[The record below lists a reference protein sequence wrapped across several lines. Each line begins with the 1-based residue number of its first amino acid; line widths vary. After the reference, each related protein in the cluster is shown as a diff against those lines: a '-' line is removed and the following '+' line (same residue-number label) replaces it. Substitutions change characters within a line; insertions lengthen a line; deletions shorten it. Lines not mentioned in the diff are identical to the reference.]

1 LRSRKLLYSILVSQE
16 NTAKENKTMMKTTTT
31 NNYRIPVDQL
41 QNLEIDRNGRL
52 APRLHDLEPLRN
64 TLLSVLYPG
73 IKVASVNVP
82 VEPLDDYEEAQVEN
96 ALARLVWN
104 GVHYKLVGASGSA
117 KKGKFYFV
125 DQKHSLAIAERFQ
138 HWPQAAIVYFG
149 ILVSP
154 CKVMREEPEARV
166 LVVLDKK
173 LGTNDC
179 RGWIRRS
186 IFQHLQQK
194 HDDEILSA
202 HVERL
207 RRERYGNASDE
218 NHDQADE
225 SVLFRDAQREIA
237 GKRLPEERFY
247 QFRMAFADT
256 QAKGAFK
263 IMEDDVADAL
273 EADFV
278 LPESA
283 VKPGLKIPPV
293 MYSIFG
299 PGRRFAGNVAVG
311 IREVS
316 RQLEFESSYTLV
328 EHAPED
334 SIQLEI
340 LPQAMKQV
348 AKLSEAVGGGHYE
361 DLLEILGHHPD
372 RSADG
377 VEPDNEE
384 FRIVEG
390 LLLADASGEIVR
402 HPYVNN
408 QLNKLLARWAF
419 KAATGGGFRLPAF
432 ALMDDGYLFLKDG
445 DVLCG
450 SDWIPEHKAIVP
462 LASKHGLCVRYPIRM
477 VDDLLPFENLSDNEI
492 SAQLKNDLCRG
503 NCTLTDSETRE
514 LVQRQLRMEGT
525 YVLHSET
532 AKKNGGDFDFDWV
545 CVIEEDRF
553 PRFVKDR
560 FSRGLGLQQGKN
572 KANKARDPWF
582 NLEHV
587 AMKARGNHIGS
598 ITDLITSCRAVG
610 QEELAGQLA
619 KELQNALDSLK
630 WQVQPDLKLVA
641 EIRQQVRQAPWL
653 RYKNERRCSDL
664 PLHLEVE
671 KTDRVGHLYNH
682 VRKQIED
689 LLINKAPIE
698 AFKALVVGEQVTR
711 EMLEDCRFIN
721 RVYAAMVGKIAG
733 RREQLEEHLEKAKAE
748 WETVR
753 QNSDKELRRQ
763 KLFAMNQAYGACRGD
778 EERGRYEMKAVL
790 AFIRI
795 WAQNKAENRMGWLQA
810 LNRIVCAGQRSS
822 GSILFL
828 AFPQELILKL
838 AERTGGKP
846 VRVHVPRLYDGL
858 VRTDASGR
866 AFLVDPL
873 KGGGQKHT
881 FLFKYRDGKILLDD
895 NSLEQAQAETS
906 TESCTETAIATGR
919 AIPTAVADERME
931 FIPGTFSDEDAS
943 DAPWVM

>member
-1 LRSRKLLYSILVSQE
+1 MTK
-16 NTAKENKTMMKTTTT
+16 NTTT
-31 NNYRIPVDQL
+31 NNYRIPADQL
-41 QNLEIDRNGRL
+41 QNLEIDRNGRV

-73 IKVASVNVP
+73 IKVASVTVP
-82 VEPLDDYEEAQVEN
+82 TEPLDDYEEAQVEN
-96 ALARLVWN
+96 ALARLIWN
-104 GVHYKLVGASGSA
+104 GTHYKLVGASGSA

-125 DQKHSLAIAERFQ
+125 DREHSGAIAERFQ

-154 CKVMREEPEARV
+154 CKVMLEEPETRV
-166 LVVLDKK
+166 LVVPDRK

-186 IFQHLQQK
+186 TFRRLQQK
-194 HDDEILSA
+194 HDDEILSNQ
-202 HVERL
+202 VERL
-207 RRERYGNASDE
+207 RRERCVKTEVNSLDGQQERALLE
-218 NHDQADE
+218 
-225 SVLFRDAQREIA
+225 DAKREITA
-237 GKRLPEERFY
+237 KRLPDGRFY

-273 EADFV
+273 ETDFL
-278 LPESA
+278 LPDSA
-283 VKPGLKIPPV
+283 VKPGLKTPAV
-293 MYSIFG
+293 MGSIFG
-299 PGRRFAGNVAVG
+299 TGRRFRGMTVVG
-311 IREVS
+311 VREFS

-340 LPQAMKQV
+340 LPLAMKQV
-348 AKLSEAVGGGHYE
+348 GKLSEALGEGRYE

-372 RSADG
+372 KFLPDG
-377 VEPDNEE
+377 VQADSEE
-384 FRIVEG
+384 FRVVEG

-445 DVLCG
+445 QVLAG
-450 SDWIPEHKAIVP
+450 SDWIPEHNAIVP
-462 LASKHGLCVRYPIRM
+462 LASKRGLCVRYPIRM
-477 VDDLLPFENLSDNEI
+477 VDDLLPFGNLSNDEI
-492 SAQLKNDLCRG
+492 ATQLNNDLCRK
-503 NCTLTDSETRE
+503 NCMLADPEIRD
-514 LVQRQLRMEGT
+514 LVARQLRLEGT

-545 CVIEEDRF
+545 CVVEEDRF
-553 PRFVKDR
+553 PRFVR
-560 FSRGLGLQQGKN
+560 NRLSRGLARQQGKN
-572 KANKARDPWF
+572 KASKARDPWF

-598 ITDLITSCRAVG
+598 ITDLMTSCRAAG
-610 QEELAGQLA
+610 HEELAAELA
-619 KELQNALDSLK
+619 LELQKALDSLK

-641 EIRQQVRQAPWL
+641 EIRQQISQAPWL
-653 RYKNERRCSDL
+653 RHKNERRVSDL

-671 KTDRVGHLYNH
+671 NTDRVGHLYNH
-682 VRKQIED
+682 VRKQLED

-711 EMLEDCRFIN
+711 EMLEDCRFVN
-721 RVYAAMVGKIAG
+721 RVYAAMVGKIAE
-733 RREQLEEHLEKAKAE
+733 RREQLKEQLDKAKAE
-748 WETVR
+748 WDTVR
-753 QNSDKELRRQ
+753 QSIDKQLRRQ
-763 KLFAMNQAYGACRGD
+763 KLFAMNQAFGGCRAD
-778 EERGRYEMKAVL
+778 EERGRYEMKAIL

-795 WAQNKAENRMGWLQA
+795 WAQNKVENRMGWLQA
-810 LNRIVCAGQRSS
+810 LNRIVCTGQRSS

-846 VRVHVPRLYDGL
+846 VRVDIPRLYEGL
-858 VRTDASGR
+858 VRTDSSGR
-866 AFLVDPL
+866 TFLVDPL
-873 KGGGQKHT
+873 KGGGEKHT
-881 FLFKYRDGKILLDD
+881 FLFMYADGKILLDD
-895 NSLEQAQAETS
+895 ARNEQ
-906 TESCTETAIATGR
+906 TEPSREIEVGDAADTQLSAS
-919 AIPTAVADERME
+919 IPDDAVE
-931 FIPGTFSDEDAS
+931 FNPAAFSEPEAG

>member
-1 LRSRKLLYSILVSQE
+1 MTK
-16 NTAKENKTMMKTTTT
+16 NTTT
-31 NNYRIPVDQL
+31 NNYRIPADQL
-41 QNLEIDRNGRL
+41 QNLEIDRNGRV
-52 APRLHDLEPLRN
+52 APRLHDLEPLKN

-82 VEPLDDYEEAQVEN
+82 AEPLDDYEEAQVEN

-125 DQKHSLAIAERFQ
+125 DREHSRAIAERFQ
-138 HWPQAAIVYFG
+138 HWPPAAIVYFG

-154 CKVMREEPEARV
+154 CKVMMEESESRV
-166 LVVLDKK
+166 LVVPDRK

-186 IFQHLQQK
+186 VFQRLQHK

-202 HVERL
+202 QVERL
-207 RRERYGNASDE
+207 RRERYGKASDE
-218 NHDQADE
+218 DQDQADE
-225 SVLFRDAQREIA
+225 SVLLQDAKREIA
-237 GKRLPEERFY
+237 GKRLAEGRFY

-263 IMEDDVADAL
+263 IMGDDVSDAL

-283 VKPGLKIPPV
+283 VKPGLKIPAV

-328 EHAPED
+328 EHVPED

-348 AKLSEAVGGGHYE
+348 AKLSEAVGQGRYE
-361 DLLEILGHHPD
+361 ELLELLGRHPDQVSADLLD
-372 RSADG
+372 QDG
-377 VEPDNEE
+377 SEE
-384 FRIVEG
+384 FRVVEG

-419 KAATGGGFRLPAF
+419 KTATGGGFRLPAF

-445 DVLCG
+445 VVFSG

-477 VDDLLPFENLSDNEI
+477 VDDLLPFGNLSDGEI
-492 SAQLKNDLCRG
+492 VSQLNAELKNDPCRS
-503 NCTLTDSETRE
+503 NCLLTDAEVSD
-514 LVQRQLRMEGT
+514 LVARQLRLEGT

-532 AKKNGGDFDFDWV
+532 AKKNGGDYDFDWI
-545 CVIEEDRF
+545 CVVEEERF

-560 FSRGLGLQQGKN
+560 FARGLGAQQGKN

-598 ITDLITSCRAVG
+598 ITDLMTSCRAAG
-610 QEELAGQLA
+610 REDLADRLA
-619 KELQNALDSLK
+619 QELQNALDSLK

-641 EIRQQVRQAPWL
+641 EIRQQVIQAPWL
-653 RYKNERRCSDL
+653 RYKNERRISDL
-664 PLHLEVE
+664 PLHLDAPV
-671 KTDRVGHLYNH
+671 TDRIGKLYNH
-682 VRKQIED
+682 VRKDIED
-689 LLINKAPIE
+689 LLTNKAPIE
-698 AFKALVVGEQVTR
+698 AFKALVVGEQVSR
-711 EMLEDCRFIN
+711 GMLEDCRFVN
-721 RVYAAMVGKIAG
+721 RVYAAMVGKIAE
-733 RREQLEEHLEKAKAE
+733 RREQLKEQLEKAKAE
-748 WETVR
+748 WETIR
-753 QNSDKELRRQ
+753 QSSDKELRRQ

-810 LNRIVCAGQRSS
+810 LNRIVCTGQRSS

-828 AFPQELILKL
+828 AFPQELIFKL
-838 AERTGGKP
+838 AERTGGK
-846 VRVHVPRLYDGL
+846 R
-858 VRTDASGR
+858 S
-866 AFLVDPL
+866 
-873 KGGGQKHT
+873 
-881 FLFKYRDGKILLDD
+881 
-895 NSLEQAQAETS
+895 
-906 TESCTETAIATGR
+906 
-919 AIPTAVADERME
+919 
-931 FIPGTFSDEDAS
+931 
-943 DAPWVM
+943 